1 MFACLLLCF
10 ITMFTYLDLGFA
22 MLCSFHG
29 LVLVG
34 LWGHLLVWLHPSLLW
49 LVWIWPLM
57 SHIFMMLVCLVLTFL
72 YSVQC
77 YACFVPL
84 VWLSLLLCIFAHL
97 PTYSCMSPCLLV
109 SSRLIPTILCG
120 FTPIFDTWDPE
131 SHIGSLLDGTCV
143 VHTPISWNYGHPIQT
158 YICSPRTPPFVWQ
171 YVCLP
176 SYGFLC

>member
-1 MFACLLLCF
+1 
-10 ITMFTYLDLGFA
+10 
-22 MLCSFHG
+22 
-29 LVLVG
+29 
-34 LWGHLLVWLHPSLLW
+34 
-49 LVWIWPLM
+49 M

-72 YSVQC
+72 YSMQC

-120 FTPIFDTWDPE
+120 FTPIFDTRDPE

-158 YICSPRTPPFVWQ
+158 YICSPRTALLFDSMFVCPQ
-171 YVCLP
+171 LALFASVPLYMFSMPLYYLIC
-176 SYGFLC
+176 

>member
-1 MFACLLLCF
+1 
-10 ITMFTYLDLGFA
+10 
-22 MLCSFHG
+22 
-29 LVLVG
+29 
-34 LWGHLLVWLHPSLLW
+34 
-49 LVWIWPLM
+49 
-57 SHIFMMLVCLVLTFL
+57 MMLVCLVLTFL

-120 FTPIFDTWDPE
+120 FTPIFDTRDPE

-158 YICSPRTPPFVWQ
+158 YICSPRIALLFDSMFVCPHLALFDSVPL
-171 YVCLP
+171 YMFSMPLYYLIC
-176 SYGFLC
+176 SFSGCFLHFLHVHAWSEYAWSDGMTS